1 MVRDRVMSI
10 VSSVCRR
17 RRADFR
23 NSTGEYPLVKINNR
37 RAVAVR
43 FNAATRGISKLV
55 DATVATG

>member
-23 NSTGEYPLVKINNR
+23 NFREHSLVKINNR

-43 FNAATRGISKLV
+43 FNAATRGIRKLL